1 MAHEFPAL
9 ESAGRPYAVRVGVL
23 IVYSVPLPVRKE
35 GFNKLARVWMSVEY
49 PPTTIHS

>member
-1 MAHEFPAL
+1 MRTEEIKVLPGTPVKL
-9 ESAGRPYAVRVGVL
+9 VGVL

-35 GFNKLARVWMSVEY
+35 GFNKLARVCMSVEH

>member
-1 MAHEFPAL
+1 MRTEEIKVLPGTPVKL
-9 ESAGRPYAVRVGVL
+9 VGVL

-35 GFNKLARVWMSVEY
+35 GFNKLARMWMSVEY

>member
-1 MAHEFPAL
+1 MRTEEIKVLPGTPVKL
-9 ESAGRPYAVRVGVL
+9 VGVL

-49 PPTTIHS
+49 PPTTIHY